1 MTNEEVGEFVHSAIG
16 RIYAE
21 KKQSGLDPANAISE
35 TLPTA
40 GDELIYECLRRGS
53 RDNMS
58 VLIVSLT
65 TKLDAETTTI
75 DDLTDGVGRRLKLD
89 DEV

>member
-1 MTNEEVGEFVHSAIG
+1 MRLANSSTRPLVGFIPRRSYRVLTLL
-16 RIYAE
+16 
-21 KKQSGLDPANAISE
+21 QAISE

-40 GDELIYECLRRGS
+40 GDKLIYERLKRGP

-65 TKLDAETTTI
+65 TELDANSSSI
-75 DDLTDGVGRRLKLD
+75 ADLTEGVGRRLKLH